1 MPSCSA
7 QKTLHQGCNNCG
19 VLTPICL
26 YIGGLLAEDRD
37 PRKGMG
43 VGSGGGGGRNIPDA
57 TLSPPE

>member
-1 MPSCSA
+1 MPSGSA

-26 YIGGLLAEDRD
+26 YIGSLLAGDRD
-37 PRKGMG
+37 HRKGVG
-43 VGSGGGGGRNIPDA
+43 VGSGGGDIPDP